1 MTRGRA
7 HLATSRGPFLANRRG
22 PFLAKGRGAFLA
34 TSGAFR
40 SSRQLVTS
48 NGSKRNRGFS
58 KKESLRRML
67 INLLVKHASPTQ
79 FLNRSI
85 IIISII
91 MMIDYYC
98 YDQLTMTLT
107 KIVAVAITVADGCY
121 CHCCLGA
128 QFFHKERKTG
138 GVVRKRLEDRWLLH
152 DETTTSIYENSA
164 GF

>member
-1 MTRGRA
+1 MKGRGAGGRKHLTRGRA

-58 KKESLRRML
+58 KKNNLRRML
-67 INLLVKHASPTQ
+67 INLLVTNASHTQ
-79 FLNRSI
+79 LLSRSI

-91 MMIDYYC
+91 IMIIIAM
-98 YDQLTMTLT
+98 L
-107 KIVAVAITVADGCY
+107 
-121 CHCCLGA
+121 
-128 QFFHKERKTG
+128 
-138 GVVRKRLEDRWLLH
+138 
-152 DETTTSIYENSA
+152 N
-164 GF
+164 